1 MQTYRPVLTVSS
13 TAVRSSSSSAQSNV
27 YSEFFPLMSKP
38 MLRYV
43 TQINTSGV
51 INIFLI
57 YFQGPERGLG
67 RGQGKAQSS
76 SASAALVQSGAERG
90 AG

>member
-1 MQTYRPVLTVSS
+1 
-13 TAVRSSSSSAQSNV
+13 
-27 YSEFFPLMSKP
+27 